1 MTNYNHPL
9 TAGRDRV
16 RRMNINSTIISGYQ
30 TLNDIGYLLENRQHV
45 LLVTDKNIAGIPAV
59 QALIGQIGEKVA
71 TVKMVDSVPPEPS
84 QHDVAAILATLETR
98 GVDLVIGIG
107 GGSVLDVAKLLSV
120 LCVEQAPT
128 LEALL
133 NGEKPQ
139 TRTAS
144 LLIPTTAGTGS
155 EATPNA
161 ILAIPEKETKVGI
174 ISPVM
179 LPDYVVLAPELTT
192 SMPAHIASSTGIDA
206 LCHLIECFTA
216 TVSNPVSDNYALIGL
231 KKLFT
236 SLETAVAEPTNLAAR
251 LDMLWA
257 SYYGGAAIAHAGT
270 HLVHAM
276 SYPLGGKYHI
286 PHGVANAILLAP
298 CMRFVRP
305 AAVTKFAQVYDLL
318 PEADD
323 ALTEEEKSVAL
334 VDYFSALVKRLKLP
348 ASLDELGINADH
360 LPYLVEAALD
370 VQRLM
375 KNVPAPVSAGDVRD
389 VYLTLFPAQNH

>member
-1 MTNYNHPL
+1 
-9 TAGRDRV
+9 
-16 RRMNINSTIISGYQ
+16 MNINSTVISGYQ
-30 TLNDIGYLLENRQHV
+30 TLNDIGYLLQNHRQV
-45 LLVTDKNIAGIPAV
+45 LMVTDKNIVGIPAV
-59 QALIGQIGEKVA
+59 QKLIEQIGSKA
-71 TVKMVDSVPPEPS
+71 ALSIVDSVPPEPS
-84 QHDVAAILATLETR
+84 QHDVTDVLASLTVQQ
-98 GVDLVIGIG
+98 VDLVIGVG

-120 LCVEQAPT
+120 LCTENAPS
-128 LEALL
+128 LDALL
-133 NGEKPQ
+133 AGEKPQ
-139 TRTAS
+139 RRTAS

-216 TVSNPVSDNYALIGL
+216 TVANPVSDNYALIGM
-231 KKLFT
+231 KKLFA
-236 SLETAVAEPTNLAAR
+236 SLEKTLAEPDNLAAR

-257 SYYGGAAIAHAGT
+257 SYYGGASIAHAGT

-276 SYPLGGKYHI
+276 SYPLGGKYHL

-305 AAVTKFAQVYDLL
+305 AAVSKFAQAYDLL
-318 PEADD
+318 PDAD
-323 ALTEEEKSVAL
+323 ASLSEEEKSVAL
-334 VDYFSALVKRLKLP
+334 VDYFAALVKRLKLP

-375 KNVPAPVSAGDVRD
+375 KNVPSAVSADDVRE
-389 VYLTLFPAQNH
+389 VYLALFPTLNH

>member
-1 MTNYNHPL
+1 
-9 TAGRDRV
+9 
-16 RRMNINSTIISGYQ
+16 MNINSTVISGYQ
-30 TLNDIGYLLENRQHV
+30 TLHDIGWLLQDVQHV
-45 LLVTDKNIAGIPAV
+45 LLVTDKNIVGIPAV
-59 QALIGQIGEKVA
+59 RALTDQLSDRVA
-71 TVKMVDSVPPEPS
+71 TLSRVDTVPPEPS
-84 QHDVAAILATLETR
+84 QHDVAAIVNALDTQ
-98 GVDLVIGIG
+98 GVDLVIGVG

-120 LCVEQAPT
+120 LCVENPPT
-128 LEALL
+128 LDALL
-133 NGEKPQ
+133 EGEKPQ
-139 TRTAS
+139 RRTAS

-216 TVSNPVSDNYALIGL
+216 TVANPVSDNYALMGL
-231 KKLFT
+231 QKLFN
-236 SLETAVAEPTNLAAR
+236 SLEKTVAEPGNLAAR

-305 AAVTKFAQVYDLL
+305 AAVSKFAQAYQLL
-318 PEADD
+318 PEAD
-323 ALTEEEKSVAL
+323 LSLSEEQQSHAL
-334 VDYFSALVKRLKLP
+334 VDYFTALVKRLHLP
-348 ASLDELGINADH
+348 ASLDELGIGADH
-360 LPYLVEAALD
+360 LPGLVDAALG

-375 KNVPAPVSAGDVRD
+375 KNVPAPVSADDVRK
-389 VYLTLFPAQNH
+389 VYLTLFPALHA

>member
-1 MTNYNHPL
+1 
-9 TAGRDRV
+9 
-16 RRMNINSTIISGYQ
+16 MNINSTVISGYQ
-30 TLNDIGYLLENRQHV
+30 ALNDISYLLQGKGKA
-45 LLVTDKNIAGIPAV
+45 LLVTDKNIEGIPAV
-59 QALIGQIGEKVA
+59 QALIAQLKQHVA
-71 TVKMVDSVPPEPS
+71 SVAVVNSVPPEPS
-84 QHDVAAILATLETR
+84 QHDVAAIVAALPTQD
-98 GVDLVIGIG
+98 VDIVIGVG

-120 LCVEQAPT
+120 LCVAGAPT
-128 LEALL
+128 LDALL
-133 NGEKPQ
+133 AGEKPQ
-139 TRTAS
+139 SRTCS

-179 LPDYVVLAPELTT
+179 LPDYVALVPELTT

-216 TVSNPVSDNYALIGL
+216 TVSNPVSDNYALIGM
-231 KKLFT
+231 KKLFK
-236 SLETAVAEPTNLAAR
+236 SIETAVNEPTNLEAR

-276 SYPLGGKYHI
+276 SYPLGGKYHL
-286 PHGVANAILLAP
+286 PHGVANAILLTS

-305 AAVTKFAQVYDLL
+305 AVVSKFAQAYDLL
-318 PEADD
+318 PDADASLDEEA
-323 ALTEEEKSVAL
+323 KSHAL
-334 VDYFSALVKRLKLP
+334 VDYFAALVQRLKLP
-348 ASLDELGINADH
+348 DSLEALGIGPDH

-375 KNVPAPVSAGDVRD
+375 KNVPTAVSAEDVRA
-389 VYLTLFPAQNH
+389 VYLTLFPSHQA

>member
-1 MTNYNHPL
+1 
-9 TAGRDRV
+9 
-16 RRMNINSTIISGYQ
+16 MNINSTVISG
-30 TLNDIGYLLENRQHV
+30 TLNDIGYLLHNRQHV
-45 LLVTDKNIAGIPAV
+45 LLVTDKNIVGIPAV
-59 QALIGQIGEKVA
+59 QTLIKQIGEKVP
-71 TVKMVDSVPPEPS
+71 TVRIIDSVPPEPT
-84 QHDVAAILATLETR
+84 QHDVAAIVAPLDRR
-98 GVDLVIGIG
+98 GIDMVIGIG

-120 LCVEQAPT
+120 LCVEDAPS
-128 LEALL
+128 LDALL
-133 NGEKPQ
+133 QGEKPQ
-139 TRTAS
+139 RRTPS

-192 SMPAHIASSTGIDA
+192 SMPLHIASSTGIDA

-216 TVSNPVSDNYALIGL
+216 TVANPVSDNYALIGL

-236 SLETAVAEPTNLAAR
+236 SLEIAVAEPDNLAAR

-257 SYYGGAAIAHAGT
+257 SWYGGAAIAHAGT

-305 AAVTKFAQVYDLL
+305 AAVSKFAQAYDLL
-318 PEADD
+318 PD
-323 ALTEEEKSVAL
+323 ANHRLNEDEKSLAL
-334 VDYFSALVKRLKLP
+334 VDYFTALVRRLKLP
-348 ASLDELGINADH
+348 ASLEELGINADH
-360 LPYLVEAALD
+360 LPYLVDAALD

-375 KNVPAPVSAGDVRD
+375 KNVPAPVGASDVRD
-389 VYLTLFPAQNH
+389 IYLTLFPALNH

>member
-1 MTNYNHPL
+1 
-9 TAGRDRV
+9 
-16 RRMNINSTIISGYQ
+16 MNINSTVISGYRALQ
-30 TLNDIGYLLENRQHV
+30 DISWLLQGVQRA
-45 LLVTDKNIAGIPAV
+45 LLVTDKNIVGIPAV
-59 QALIGQIGEKVA
+59 QALIGEMGNQVGTLILI
-71 TVKMVDSVPPEPS
+71 DSVPAEPS
-84 QHDVAAILATLETR
+84 QHDVTTILAGLDCHE
-98 GVDLVIGIG
+98 VDLVIGVG

-120 LCVEQAPT
+120 LCIKNAPT
-128 LEALL
+128 LDALL
-133 NGEKPQ
+133 KGEKPQ
-139 TRTAS
+139 HRTAS

-192 SMPAHIASSTGIDA
+192 TMPAHIASSTGIDA

-216 TVSNPVSDNYALIGL
+216 TVANPVSDNYALMGL
-231 KKLFT
+231 HKLFA
-236 SLETAVAEPTNLAAR
+236 SLEKAVAEPDNLTAR

-276 SYPLGGKYHI
+276 SYPLGGKYHL

-298 CMRFVRP
+298 CMRFIRP
-305 AAVTKFAQVYDLL
+305 AVVSKFAQAYDLL
-318 PEADD
+318 PDADP
-323 ALTEEEKSVAL
+323 ALTEDQKSHAL
-334 VDYFSALVKRLKLP
+334 VDYFTALVKRLQLP
-348 ASLDELGINADH
+348 ASLDELGIGADR
-360 LPYLVEAALD
+360 LPSLVDAALD

-375 KNVPAPVSAGDVRD
+375 KNVPAPVSASEVRE
-389 VYLTLFPAQNH
+389 VYLSLFPARTPD

>member
-1 MTNYNHPL
+1 
-9 TAGRDRV
+9 
-16 RRMNINSTIISGYQ
+16 MNINSTVIAGYQ
-30 TLNDIGYLLENRQHV
+30 TLNDIGYLLQGKQRV
-45 LLVTDKNIAGIPAV
+45 LLVTDKNIAAIPAV
-59 QALIGQIGEKVA
+59 QTLIEQVRGKVSSLHI
-71 TVKMVDSVPPEPS
+71 VDSVPPEPS
-84 QHDVAAILATLETR
+84 QHDVATLLAALESR
-98 GVDLVIGIG
+98 DVDLTIGVG

-120 LCVEQAPT
+120 LCVAGAPT
-128 LEALL
+128 LDALL
-133 NGEKPQ
+133 AGEKPQ
-139 TRTAS
+139 QRTPS

-216 TVSNPVSDNYALIGL
+216 TVANPVSDNYALIGM
-231 KKLFT
+231 KKLFA
-236 SLETAVAEPTNLAAR
+236 SLETTVAEPGNLEAR
-251 LDMLWA
+251 LNMLWA

-276 SYPLGGKYHI
+276 SYPLGGKYHL

-305 AAVTKFAQVYDLL
+305 AAVEKFAQAYDLL
-318 PEADD
+318 PD
-323 ALTEEEKSVAL
+323 ANPALSAEEKSHAL
-334 VDYFSALVKRLKLP
+334 VDYFAALVQRLKLP
-348 ASLDELGINADH
+348 ASLDELGIGSDH

-375 KNVPAPVSAGDVRD
+375 INVPAAVSASDVRA
-389 VYLTLFPAQNH
+389 VYLNLFPALHN

>member
-1 MTNYNHPL
+1 
-9 TAGRDRV
+9 
-16 RRMNINSTIISGYQ
+16 MNINSTVISGYQ
-30 TLNDIGYLLENRQHV
+30 ALNDLSYLLQDKQKA
-45 LLVTDKNIAGIPAV
+45 LLVTDKNILGIPAV
-59 QALIGQIGEKVA
+59 QALIARLQQQIA
-71 TVKMVDSVPPEPS
+71 SLSLVDTVPPEPS
-84 QHDVAAILATLETR
+84 QHDVAAIVAALPH
-98 GVDLVIGIG
+98 GDVDLVIGIG

-120 LCVEQAPT
+120 LCVADAPT
-128 LEALL
+128 LTALL
-133 NGEKPQ
+133 AGEKPHK
-139 TRTAS
+139 RTAS

-179 LPDYVVLAPELTT
+179 LPDYVALIPELTT

-216 TVSNPVSDNYALIGL
+216 TVANPVSDNYALIGM
-231 KKLFT
+231 KKLFA
-236 SLETAVAEPTNLAAR
+236 SLEKTLAEPDNQEAR
-251 LDMLWA
+251 LNMLWA

-276 SYPLGGKYHI
+276 SYPLGGKYHL

-298 CMRFVRP
+298 CMQFVRP
-305 AAVTKFAQVYDLL
+305 AAVSKFAQAYDLL
-318 PEADD
+318 PDADSALDEEA
-323 ALTEEEKSVAL
+323 KSHAL
-334 VDYFSALVKRLKLP
+334 VAYFAALVQRLKLP
-348 ASLDELGINADH
+348 ASLEALGIGPDH

-375 KNVPAPVSAGDVRD
+375 KNVPMKVSADDVRN
-389 VYLTLFPAQNH
+389 VYLTLFPALNHSA